1 MRTTRT
7 VLDPDKVIELTDLTD
22 LTQGQ
27 RLWTLSAEDLLSQP
41 FRLETDFSLLDA
53 TDTSIPLV
61 EPEWKWIQENENSLR
76 ENYAGLWIAVV
87 LNRVVTI
94 GESEIEV
101 LRRAEEL
108 RYGSPFTFHV
118 PTQTEP
124 VAMASSC

>member
-1 MRTTRT
+1 MRTTIT
-7 VLDPDKVIELTDLTD
+7 VLDRNKILR
-22 LTQGQ
+22 LTQGEGE
-27 RLWTLSAEDLLSQP
+27 WTLSNEDLLSQP
-41 FRLETDFSLLDA
+41 FRLETDFSPLDA

-101 LRRAEEL
+101 LRRAEGL